1 MITIPLGNF
10 MPCRQAKREPRG
22 QIHTQGIALC
32 RILRRDKMAELNTA
46 GKQFIRQYQH
56 PGITKMRIDLREQVI
71 SVIGGIPHMG
81 DINKSAVAGID
92 DPEVFITQADNFRH
106 AKPEAV
112 IVDMLPKSPAVST
125 LPMV

>member
-1 MITIPLGNF
+1 
-10 MPCRQAKREPRG
+10 
-22 QIHTQGIALC
+22 
-32 RILRRDKMAELNTA
+32 
-46 GKQFIRQYQH
+46 
-56 PGITKMRIDLREQVI
+56 MRIDLREQVI